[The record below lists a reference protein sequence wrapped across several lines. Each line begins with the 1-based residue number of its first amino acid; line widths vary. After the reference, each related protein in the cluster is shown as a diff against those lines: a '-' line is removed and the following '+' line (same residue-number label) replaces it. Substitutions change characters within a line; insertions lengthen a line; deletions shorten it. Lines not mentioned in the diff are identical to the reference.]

1 MPLITI
7 SENLGS
13 GGMSIA
19 RQAAEKFNINLY
31 DDERLQK
38 ESEIAEKLIR
48 KSDHERSGSFKFYF
62 HMDLNDSSTS
72 MF

>member
-13 GGMSIA
+13 RGISIA
-19 RQAAEKFNINLY
+19 RQAAEKLNINHY
-31 DDERLQK
+31 DDEWLQK

-48 KSDHERSGSFKFYF
+48 SGT
-62 HMDLNDSSTS
+62 HADGVCAQG
-72 MF
+72 

>member
-13 GGMSIA
+13 EGMSIA
-19 RQAAEKFNINLY
+19 RQVAAKLKLNLY

-38 ESEIAEKLIR
+38 EAVELGIRAEDIKVGI
-48 KSDHERSGSFKFYF
+48 HEKAPG
-62 HMDLNDSSTS
+62 
-72 MF
+72 

>member
-48 KSDHERSGSFKFYF
+48 KSDHEPA
-62 HMDLNDSSTS
+62 DLSNFT
-72 MF
+72 FTWI